1 MNKRIVVKF
10 VPPAPVKVPNGKST
24 TRTRTWQVDKL
35 IEFLR
40 AGLTPL
46 VQQAHPGV
54 ELEVVEGR
62 AADVRFDGWKPE
74 KPSVVREQIGEMI
87 GTVMEDLE
95 AEEYLSA

>member
-24 TRTRTWQVDKL
+24 TRTRTWQVDRL

-40 AGLTPL
+40 SGLEPL
-46 VQQAHPGV
+46 VTEAYPGT
-54 ELEVVEGR
+54 ELEVIEGR

-74 KPSVVREQIGEMI
+74 KPAVLREQIGEMI

-95 AEEYLSA
+95 AEEYLNA